1 VTPAGKSAAAAE
13 PFSWRFTA
21 PLLTGAPVNA
31 VNSSLIATAL
41 VPIAAALRIPAG
53 RTAVLVSALYLAS
66 AIAQP
71 VGGRLAEEFGARRVF
86 LGGLL
91 IVLAGGVVGGLGRDL
106 AALIVARVLIG
117 AGSSAVYPSAMLLVR
132 RRSEEAGLAAPPGGV
147 LGGLMIAG
155 AATSAL
161 GLPLGG
167 VLVGA
172 WGWRTAFLV
181 NLPLAAAA
189 MTMGLFWIPR
199 DPPVQGPAGVREAA
213 ARIDLGGIAGFGT
226 MMTALLVFLMGLP
239 RPDWAALGLAV
250 AAGAVLAWWE
260 LRADRPFLDVRL
272 LATNLPLTRTYLRFA
287 VASLCVY
294 TVLYGITQWLQAG
307 RGTSAAQAGLLLLP
321 MSALSALI
329 ARPVSRRNLVRAP
342 LIVAAVSCLA
352 ASAGVLALTTA
363 TPLAWVVVITLVFG
377 ITLGTTISAN
387 QTVLY
392 TQAGADQIGTA
403 SGLFRTFGFLGSI
416 ASSALLSIA
425 YRTRVNDHS
434 LHVTALTMVIASV
447 LGLILVLTDR
457 SVMTQARARRT
468 APLSAAPPS
477 PAAAGPRSSPP
488 GRDTGTAR

>member
-1 VTPAGKSAAAAE
+1 MTPSAKTAGTAN
-13 PFSWRFTA
+13 PFAWRFTA

-31 VNSSLIATAL
+31 INSSLIATAL
-41 VPIAAALRIPAG
+41 VPIAAALRVPAG

-86 LGGLL
+86 LAGLL
-91 IVLAGGVVGGLGRDL
+91 IAGAGGAVGGLGRDL
-106 AALIVARVLIG
+106 AALVVARVLVG

-132 RRSEEAGLAAPPGGV
+132 RRAEASGLAAPPGGV

-161 GLPLGG
+161 GLPVGG

-181 NLPLAAAA
+181 NLPVAAVAVA
-189 MTMGLFWIPR
+189 MGARWIPR
-199 DPPVQGPAGVREAA
+199 DPPVRGPTGLREVA
-213 ARIDLGGIAGFGT
+213 ARIDLGGIAGFAV
-226 MMTALLVFLMGLP
+226 MMTGLLVFLMGLP
-239 RPDWAALGLAV
+239 RPDWTVLSLAV
-250 AAGAVLAWWE
+250 VAGAGLVWWE
-260 LRADRPFLDVRL
+260 LRAGRPFLDVRL
-272 LATNLPLTRTYLRFA
+272 LGTNLALTRTYLRFA
-287 VASLCVY
+287 IASLCVY

-307 RGTSAAQAGLLLLP
+307 RGTSSAQAGLLLLP

-363 TPLAWVVVITLVFG
+363 TPLAWVVVITLAFG
-377 ITLGTTISAN
+377 VTLGTTISAN
-387 QTVLY
+387 QTALY
-392 TQAGADQIGTA
+392 VQAGAAQIGTA

-425 YRTRVNDHS
+425 YRTRVDDHS
-434 LHVTALTMVIASV
+434 LHVTALAMVIASA

-457 SVMTQARARRT
+457 SVMTRARARR
-468 APLSAAPPS
+468 AGQRSAAPPA
-477 PAAAGPRSSPP
+477 PATAGNP
-488 GRDTGTAR
+488 GHPE